1 MPDEC
6 YLERRIPHC
15 GHFTERDRRDLARY
29 GACLEEN
36 GARSDA
42 IDGAKGDRAVRRA
55 ENKRGSL
62 PAFGV
67 PMLLR
72 GGVDR
77 YELGEHL
84 FRRSQAHLGSA
95 GGAVRLALLHRHD
108 GGEIFKRLYRG
119 EAGDRRLIL
128 LGTCIAA
135 VGIVVLFLP
144 FDVPALALAAFIVV
158 GLGCAPIYP
167 SIIHST
173 PFNFGAEHSGAI
185 IGIQMASAYV
195 GSTFLP
201 PLFGLLGR
209 HIGFAIMPIWL
220 AVLMALMIVMI
231 ETTFRLTSQKNTIAK
246 DCTQDNE

>member
-1 MPDEC
+1 MILLVTVPVWKKT
-6 YLERRIPHC
+6 
-15 GHFTERDRRDLARY
+15 GHEAMQSTGQKAIGLF
-29 GACLEEN
+29 GALK
-36 GARSDA
+36 
-42 IDGAKGDRAVRRA
+42 IK
-55 ENKRGSL
+55 
-62 PAFGV
+62 GV
-67 PMLLR
+67 PFLR
-72 GGVDR
+72 
-77 YELGEHL
+77 LGFLCYCAAESTAMNWASTYFVEVKHITEAQAAQFASL
-84 FRRSQAHLGSA
+84 FYIGMTVGRFLSGFIA
-95 GGAVRLALLHRHD
+95 GKL
-108 GGEIFKRLYRG
+108 
-119 EAGDRRLIL
+119 GDRRLIL

-144 FDVPALALAAFIVV
+144 FDVPALALAAFIIV

-220 AVLMALMIVMI
+220 AVLMALMIAMI

-246 DCTQDNE
+246 DCTQDSE